1 MTASAHRSITITPK
15 QARQIAILLNTNKW
29 NRPGIP
35 YSAEELLKDPQGYF
49 LYTNQREE
57 ILGVA
62 QLKKISWYLWE
73 LGRLAVHSNHRRKGI
88 ARSLVNA
95 AEEYVVKN
103 KGALMQ
109 ATVEPDNIAS
119 QNLLKTS
126 GWFYTSTFIHP
137 YYKTPMQVLNKT
149 IHP

>member
-1 MTASAHRSITITPK
+1 MYKSITINSK
-15 QARQIAILLNTNKW
+15 QAHQIAILLNSNEW

-35 YSAEELLKDPQGYF
+35 YTAEELLKDPNGYF
-49 LYTNQREE
+49 LYTNEE
-57 ILGVA
+57 KVLGTA

-73 LGRLAVHSNHRRKGI
+73 LGRLAVHPHHRRKGI

-149 IHP
+149 INQ